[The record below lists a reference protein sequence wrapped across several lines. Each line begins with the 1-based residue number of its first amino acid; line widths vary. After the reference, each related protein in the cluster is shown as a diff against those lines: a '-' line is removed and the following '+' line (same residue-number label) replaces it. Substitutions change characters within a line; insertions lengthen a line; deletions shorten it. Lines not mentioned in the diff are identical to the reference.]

1 MVRMSDEGVLQ
12 FVDRLKE
19 MIIVSGFNVYPSEVE
34 NVLYEIPGVMEAAV
48 IGWPDERQGEIVKA
62 VIAPRPGVELN
73 ADEIIGF
80 CRERLTA
87 YKVPK
92 LVEFMSSLPKNPT
105 GKIQKK
111 ALKKT

>member
-1 MVRMSDEGVLQ
+1 MSEQGVLQ

-19 MIIVSGFNVYPSEVE
+19 MIIVSGFNVYPTEVE
-34 NVLYEIPGVMEAAV
+34 NALYEHPGVMEAAV

-62 VIAPRPGVELN
+62 VIVPRKDAVLK
-73 ADEIIGF
+73 ADEMISF
-80 CRERLTA
+80 CKERLTA

-92 LVEFMSSLPKNPT
+92 IIEVVDSLPKNPT

-111 ALKKT
+111 ALQKKV